1 MEPIVEKPFV
11 QVQTRI
17 SGEAAE
23 RLQAIATAER
33 RSLSAQLLVIIDWY
47 FADLDA
53 QKESQ

>member
-1 MEPIVEKPFV
+1 MDPVEKPFV

-17 SGEAAE
+17 DFETAE

-33 RSLSAQLLVIIDWY
+33 RSMSAQLLIIVDKY

>member
-1 MEPIVEKPFV
+1 MEPVEKPFT
-11 QVQTRI
+11 QITTRI
-17 SGEAAE
+17 DFETAE

>member
-1 MEPIVEKPFV
+1 MDPVEKPFV
-11 QVQTRI
+11 QVQTRLDVDV
-17 SGEAAE
+17 AE

>member
-1 MEPIVEKPFV
+1 MEPVEKPFV

-17 SGEAAE
+17 DFETAE

-47 FADLDA
+47 FADRDA